1 MIFASATTMRNLLDD
16 ELRRVL
22 CMDPHNATA
31 LEEMRSRFVDGMR
44 TDVEYIA
51 ELESD
56 VDSRDVAIETLESQ
70 VSALE
75 QAFQL
80 FCS

>member
-1 MIFASATTMRNLLDD
+1 VRNLLDD

-22 CMDPHNATA
+22 CTDPHNVTA

-51 ELESD
+51 ELERD
-56 VDSRDVAIETLESQ
+56 VDLRDGVIETLESQ